1 MDDTN
6 INSQKTTKRLGRG
19 LSSLLGESGLQSFS
33 QTENNKNPYSNV
45 GNVISILPLKYLK
58 SGKYQPR
65 TIFVEEDLKGL
76 AESNI

>member
-1 MDDTN
+1 MDDIN

-19 LSSLLGESGLQSFS
+19 LSSLLGESGMQNYS
-33 QTENNKNPYSNV
+33 QTENGKATYNAT

-65 TIFVEEDLKGL
+65 KI
-76 AESNI
+76 